1 MSCVARHRESPKTAP
16 KPRAGPAFE
25 QHLLVVQ
32 QQQPGGVPQRNDPP
46 WSRCRQLVYAAL
58 APRHAA
64 PPHRAHIA
72 TRLPCA
78 DGRAEIHQRLRV
90 DADVVLGKQ
99 ALCEPPQLRFDFTLP
114 GPAFDAV
121 AACEHA
127 LDVAVENRSAAAEG
141 ERRDRRGARAPD
153 ARNLLDL
160 VYRIRESAAVL
171 GDELSSGPMQVAR
184 AGIVAEAAPEP
195 QHLVLVRRSERPHVG
210 KAGQE
215 ALVVGNDRRH
225 LRLLQHHFRE
235 PDAVRIPHV
244 LPGKPF
250 APVTALP
257 SDEKAC
263 ESRHARILM
272 GAWAAPSSASA
283 NTTASW
289 RRSGTTCT
297 RTPSWGSRRPVL
309 PRWWRTSW
317 KYGSPRSEEHT
328 SELQS
333 LAYLVCRLLLEKK
346 KSRHV
351 RSRYPTS
358 GCRTGGPARTA

>member
-1 MSCVARHRESPKTAP
+1 MSFFTGAGAAACAASSRSIQSRPGAATPGSVLATPHSTGRMRRRKCV
-16 KPRAGPAFE
+16 KPCSSG
-25 QHLLVVQ
+25 
-32 QQQPGGVPQRNDPP
+32 
-46 WSRCRQLVYAAL
+46 SSS
-58 APRHAA
+58 
-64 PPHRAHIA
+64 
-72 TRLPCA
+72 
-78 DGRAEIHQRLRV
+78 RV
-90 DADVVLGKQ
+90 DEISQPSSRACAAYPALLATGKVQ
-99 ALCEPPQLRFDFTLP
+99 RPPQSP

-121 AACEHA
+121 AAREHA

-171 GDELSSGPMQVAR
+171 GDELSGGAMQVAR
-184 AGIVAEAAPEP
+184 AGVVAEAAPEP
-195 QHLVLVRRSERPHVG
+195 QHLVLVRASERPHVG

-235 PDAVRIPHV
+235 PDAVWVPHV

-257 SDEKAC
+257 DDEKAC

-283 NTTASW
+283 NTTAS
-289 RRSGTTCT
+289 
-297 RTPSWGSRRPVL
+297 
-309 PRWWRTSW
+309 
-317 KYGSPRSEEHT
+317 
-328 SELQS
+328 
-333 LAYLVCRLLLEKK
+333 
-346 KSRHV
+346 
-351 RSRYPTS
+351 
-358 GCRTGGPARTA
+358 